1 MDLNFII
8 YFIIGG
14 MACGFVDAS
23 LGMGFGVSASSVL
36 VSFFG
41 VAPVIASAAVH
52 TAEIFVDIVS
62 GISHWRNGNV
72 NLKISKHILIPG
84 IIASILGAVFLNG
97 LSISYA
103 KPFVKTSLILLGL
116 VIIYKHIKTDD
127 QKISGISKVKAQLL
141 GFIAAFIDVSIGGGW
156 GPIGTPA
163 LILSGEDPRKAVGTI
178 EFTEPI
184 ISLVAVLTFGYLIGF
199 ENFISEGTIPMIL
212 GGAIVSPL
220 ASRFTSRIDRR
231 TLGILIGLTLIGLN
245 VWSLI
250 GG

>member
-1 MDLNFII
+1 VDLTFFI

-52 TAEIFVDIVS
+52 TAEMFVDIVS
-62 GISHWRNGNV
+62 GISHWREGNV
-72 NLKISKHILIPG
+72 NFTVSKNILIPG
-84 IIASILGAVFLNG
+84 VIASILGAVFLNG
-97 LSISYA
+97 LSLAYA
-103 KPFVKTSLILLGL
+103 KPLVKISLIILGG
-116 VIIYKHIKTDD
+116 IIVYKHLKEEKPM
-127 QKISGISKVKAQLL
+127 QGISKIKAQIL
-141 GFIAAFIDVSIGGGW
+141 GFIAAFVDVAIGGGW

-178 EFTEPI
+178 EFTEPV

-199 ENFISEGTIPMIL
+199 ESFISEGTLPMIL
-212 GGAIVSPL
+212 GGAVVSPI
-220 ASRFTSRIDRR
+220 ASKVTARIPKK

-245 VWSLI
+245 VWGLLA
-250 GG
+250 